1 MAGLE
6 PESRWIKSQNNWNRK
21 VHGKWTGFLLDW
33 NLCVWDNFSISSRTS
48 LQQKWT
54 AGEVLDVYSVS
65 VFLVSGT
72 SPAQW
77 SQSVSATQAACLSQN
92 FQPGP
97 SLQQKPPPPQRSVLL
112 PGIYR
117 SPALGCTLTDRGGL
131 QEKVQQTRE
140 DSRINFTKT
149 EFEPSS
155 LTAWMPSWIF
165 YRSCFFSTSC
175 QFRLHDSDYNDNPKI
190 CNALVMNRDLHN
202 WMNKSL

>member
-77 SQSVSATQAACLSQN
+77 SQSVSATRAACLSQN

-97 SLQQKPPPPQRSVLL
+97 SLQQKPPPPPPRDQYFSLGFIDHLL
-112 PGIYR
+112 WAARWQTVAAYKRRYSKPG
-117 SPALGCTLTDRGGL
+117 
-131 QEKVQQTRE
+131 
-140 DSRINFTKT
+140 
-149 EFEPSS
+149 
-155 LTAWMPSWIF
+155 
-165 YRSCFFSTSC
+165 
-175 QFRLHDSDYNDNPKI
+175 KI
-190 CNALVMNRDLHN
+190 AE
-202 WMNKSL
+202 